1 LFAATRHTLPDNIQ
15 NIIDNIINILHD
27 DDPKLGNQV
36 IVSYRKR
43 KAINEYHNVA
53 STLLIERNLYALD
66 YAVCQHVVPLLSGY
80 GEQFGQR
87 LSKLLETIPDE
98 MEMSRKR
105 IARIITK
112 GELNLF
118 SYGAFA

>member
-1 LFAATRHTLPDNIQ
+1 M
-15 NIIDNIINILHD
+15 IIDIIINVLHD

-53 STLLIERNLYALD
+53 STLLIDRNLYALD

-105 IARIITK
+105 ITRIITK
-112 GELNLF
+112 GDLNLF